1 MQTTKIADLP
11 QTERRVTEFGP
22 AVFDLKSPFRLAILL
37 SACLLMIS
45 SPFCLFAQDEVEE
58 ETMALGYRPMGAR
71 ADKNIFS
78 PLNLPTPNR
87 IRTAAG
93 LPGPD
98 YWQQQVDY
106 QMDVV
111 LDAENNSVSAVANI
125 TYTNN
130 SPEPLEFLWMSL
142 EQNLFKSDSLGGLS
156 TPPGARFSAGD
167 EFQGGYTIQHVR
179 AGDQDLKFNVYDTLG
194 RLELPAPLAANGGKF
209 EFQIAWSFNV
219 PEYGVDRMG
228 IRTVNA
234 GKIFQLAQWFPHVCK
249 YDDVHGWNSL
259 PYLGQGEF
267 YTDFGTYDVKITAPR
282 GHVVLG
288 TGELKNPQ
296 AVLTHKQLEQLT
308 LASASRQ
315 TVVIRSEE
323 EIGTPEAAPAG
334 DGPLTWHFFAEKV
347 RSFAWTSSDATIWD
361 AAAIQWDDGKTVLV
375 QSVYPAE
382 ARGAWSESTQ
392 MLRHSILHYSD
403 KWFRYPYPTAINVNG
418 NVGGMEY
425 PMIIFCGGDND
436 REGLYFVTSH
446 EIGHNWFPMVV
457 NTDER
462 RYAWMDEGFN
472 TFLNFYDR
480 LEVFDEVVNGM
491 SPAEPMPPSSLRPFG
506 RFNANP
512 ANPPIMTPADQ
523 IEPNLLGQLAY
534 FKPGASMQ
542 YLREE
547 VVGPERFD
555 AAFQQYIRAWAFK
568 SPQPADFFR
577 CMENGTGMNLDW
589 YWRGWIIENI
599 SLDQGIESVS
609 QSRRRRPAEIVLHNM
624 GEMVMPV
631 TLRIEFDDE
640 TTKDMKL
647 PVQVWHYT
655 NLWTVNVETDGKKIQ
670 RVIVDPDRRL
680 PDTKRTNN
688 TWRAPVEEESE
699 SEGSDTDDSARGEQ
713 LLGEDDQ

>member
-1 MQTTKIADLP
+1 MRITQIVDNSQRLGIDPNTNESSVHESSRLKMRSMCLYRWVPAFLFILVCVSSALAQESEESDAQTLRF
-11 QTERRVTEFGP
+11 RR
-22 AVFDLKSPFRLAILL
+22 
-37 SACLLMIS
+37 
-45 SPFCLFAQDEVEE
+45 
-58 ETMALGYRPMGAR
+58 MGAR

-78 PLNLPTPNR
+78 PLSLPTPNR
-87 IRTAAG
+87 IRTATG

-111 LDAENNSVSAVANI
+111 LDAESESVSAVANI

-130 SPEPLEFLWMSL
+130 SPEPLEFLWLSL

-156 TPPGARFSAGD
+156 TPPGARFSTGS
-167 EFQGGYTIQHVR
+167 EFQGGYQIQHVR
-179 AGDQDLKFNVYDTLG
+179 AGDQDLKLSVYDTLG
-194 RLELPAPLAANGGKF
+194 RVELPTPLAPNGGQLQ
-209 EFQIAWSFNV
+209 FQIAWSFNI

-228 IRTVNA
+228 IRKVRA

-249 YDDVHGWNSL
+249 FDDVHGWNTL

-288 TGELKNPQ
+288 TGVLKNPQ
-296 AVLTHKQLEQLT
+296 AVLTPKQLEQLAQ
-308 LASASRQ
+308 ASASRQ
-315 TVVIRSEE
+315 TVIIRGED

-334 DGPLTWHFFAEKV
+334 EGPLTWHFLAEKV

-361 AAAIQWDDGKTVLV
+361 AAAIQWEDGETVLV
-375 QSVYPAE
+375 QSVYPVE

-480 LEVFDEVVNGM
+480 LEVFDEVVNGLGPARPM
-491 SPAEPMPPSSLRPFG
+491 SPSSLRSFG

-512 ANPPIMTPADQ
+512 AHPPIMVPADQ

-534 FKPGASMQ
+534 FKPGAGMQ

-547 VVGPERFD
+547 IVGPERFD

-589 YWRGWIIENI
+589 FWRGWIIENLA
-599 SLDQGIESVS
+599 LDQGVESVR
-609 QSRRRRPAEIVLHNM
+609 QARRRNPAQIVVSNL

-631 TLRIEFDDE
+631 SLRIEFEDDS
-640 TTKDMKL
+640 TKDLTL
-647 PVQVWHYT
+647 PVQIWHYT
-655 NLWTVNVETDGKKIQ
+655 NLWTLNVETDG
-670 RVIVDPDRRL
+670 RVIKRVTVDPDRRL
-680 PDTKRTNN
+680 PDVRRTNN
-688 TWRAPVEEESE
+688 TWQAPVEEAAESDE
-699 SEGSDTDDSARGEQ
+699 
-713 LLGEDDQ
+713 

>member
-1 MQTTKIADLP
+1 M
-11 QTERRVTEFGP
+11 
-22 AVFDLKSPFRLAILL
+22 RLAMMVDTNQRWNSRLAEPASHGSKFPWL
-37 SACLLMIS
+37 RACLCV
-45 SPFCLFAQDEVEE
+45 FACLVLVMGASGLTAQEVDESDEQ
-58 ETMALGYRPMGAR
+58 ALRYRPMAPR

-78 PLNLPTPNR
+78 PLDLPTPNR
-87 IRTAAG
+87 IRTATG
-93 LPGPD
+93 MPGPD

-106 QMDVV
+106 RMEVV
-111 LDAENNSVSAVANI
+111 LDAETESVSAVANI

-130 SPEPLEFLWMSL
+130 SPEPLEFLWLSL

-167 EFQGGYTIQHVR
+167 QFKGGYSIQHVR
-179 AGDQDLKFNVYDTLG
+179 AGEQDLTLNIYDTLG

-209 EFQIAWSFNV
+209 EFQIAWSFNI

-228 IRTVNA
+228 IRRVRA

-249 YDDVHGWNSL
+249 YDDVHGWNTL

-267 YTDFGTYDVKITAPR
+267 YTDFGTFDVKITAPR

-288 TGELKNPQ
+288 TGVLKNPQ
-296 AVLTHKQLEQLT
+296 EVLTEQQLT
-308 LASASRQ
+308 QLALASASRQ
-315 TVVIRSEE
+315 TVIIRSEE
-323 EIGTPEAAPAG
+323 EVGTPAAAPEG
-334 DGPLTWHFFAEKV
+334 EGPLTWHFLAEKV

-361 AAAIQWDDGKTVLV
+361 AAAVQWEDGETVLV

-392 MLRHSILHYSD
+392 MLRHSILHYSE

-462 RYAWMDEGFN
+462 RHAWMDEGFN

-480 LEVFDEVVNGM
+480 LEVFDEVVNGA
-491 SPAEPMPPSSLRPFG
+491 SPASPMPPSSLRAFG

-512 ANPPIMTPADQ
+512 EHQPIMLPADQ
-523 IEPNLLGQLAY
+523 IEPNMLGQLAY

-547 VVGPERFD
+547 IVGPARFD
-555 AAFQQYIRAWAFK
+555 AAFKQYIRAWAFK

-589 YWRGWIIENI
+589 YWRGWIVENLA
-599 SLDQGIESVS
+599 LDQGIDSVT
-609 QSRRRRPAEIVLHNM
+609 QGRRRRPAEIVLKNL

-631 TLRIEFDDE
+631 TLRIEFEDD
-640 TTKDMKL
+640 TTKDMNL
-647 PVQVWHYT
+647 PVQIWHYT
-655 NLWTVNVETDGKKIQ
+655 NLWAVNVETDGKAIKS
-670 RVIVDPDRRL
+670 VVVDPERRL
-680 PDTKRTNN
+680 PDVRRTNN
-688 TWRAPVEEESE
+688 TWRAPVEEESTE
-699 SEGSDTDDSARGEQ
+699 EGSTEAAEGDSGDD
-713 LLGEDDQ
+713 D

>member
-1 MQTTKIADLP
+1 MRIANVLVRGG
-11 QTERRVTEFGP
+11 RRKVGRNW
-22 AVFDLKSPFRLAILL
+22 AVLALGW
-37 SACLLMIS
+37 S
-45 SPFCLFAQDEVEE
+45 FLFATVATIFAQETEE
-58 ETMALGYRPMGAR
+58 SDTGSLRSRRMAAR

-78 PLNLPTPNR
+78 PLSLPTPTR

-111 LDAENNSVSAVANI
+111 LDADNESVSAVADI

-130 SPEPLEFLWMSL
+130 SPEPLEFLWLSL
-142 EQNLFKSDSLGGLS
+142 EQNLFKSDSLGGRS

-167 EFQGGYTIQHVR
+167 EFQGGYSIQHVR
-179 AGDQDLKFNVYDTLG
+179 SGEQDLELNVYDTLG

-209 EFQIAWSFNV
+209 EFQIAWSFNI

-228 IRTVNA
+228 IRKVQA

-249 YDDVHGWNSL
+249 YDDVHGWNTL

-282 GHVVLG
+282 GHVVQG
-288 TGELKNPQ
+288 TGVLKNPQ
-296 AVLTHKQLEQLT
+296 AVLTEKQLTQLAT
-308 LASASRQ
+308 ASASRQ
-315 TVVIRSEE
+315 TVIIRSED
-323 EIGTPEAAPAG
+323 EIGTPDAAPAG
-334 DGPLTWHFFAEKV
+334 EGPLTWHFQAEKV

-361 AAAIQWDDGKTVLV
+361 AAAIVWEDGETVLV
-375 QSVYPAE
+375 QSVYPVE

-436 REGLYFVTSH
+436 RVGLYFVTSH

-457 NTDER
+457 NSDER

-480 LEVFDEVVNGM
+480 LEVFDEVFNG
-491 SPAEPMPPSSLRPFG
+491 SEPAPPMPPSSLRDFG

-512 ANPPIMTPADQ
+512 QNQPIMLPADQ
-523 IEPNLLGQLAY
+523 IAPNMLGQLAY
-534 FKPGASMQ
+534 FKPGASLR

-547 VVGPERFD
+547 IVGPERFD

-568 SPQPADFFR
+568 SPQPSDFFR

-589 YWRGWIIENI
+589 YWRGWIIENLP
-599 SLDQGIESVS
+599 LDQGIESVR
-609 QSRRRRPAEIVLHNM
+609 QARRRNPAQIELKNL

-631 TLRIEFDDE
+631 TLRIEFDDDS
-640 TTKDMKL
+640 TKDVTL
-647 PVQVWHYT
+647 PVQIWHYT
-655 NLWTVNVETDGKKIQ
+655 NLWTATVETGGKAIKKV
-670 RVIVDPDRRL
+670 VIDPDRRL
-680 PDTKRTNN
+680 PDVRRTNN
-688 TWRAPVEEESE
+688 TWRATTEEEGAS
-699 SEGSDTDDSARGEQ
+699 GADD
-713 LLGEDDQ
+713 